1 MIAVPLIWNLEH
13 VVNISPHLINDVK
26 ILFSFIFINFLLST
40 LSTVFTVA
48 TFIKNKLYLSSI
60 ANIVAILAK
69 VLILIAMFGT
79 LPPMVWYVGLGTCA
93 MTRSYSLPIG
103 YIQKSWCLNFVS
115 SATLFCERHS

>member
-1 MIAVPLIWNLEH
+1 M
-13 VVNISPHLINDVK
+13 
-26 ILFSFIFINFLLST
+26 
-40 LSTVFTVA
+40 FTVA

-93 MTRSYSLPIG
+93 MTGDHIHCQLDIYKKAG
-103 YIQKSWCLNFVS
+103 
-115 SATLFCERHS
+115 A